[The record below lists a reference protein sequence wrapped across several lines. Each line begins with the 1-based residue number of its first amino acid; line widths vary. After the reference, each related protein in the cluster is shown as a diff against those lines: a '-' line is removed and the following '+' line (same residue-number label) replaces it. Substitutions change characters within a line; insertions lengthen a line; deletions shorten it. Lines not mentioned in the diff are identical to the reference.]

1 MKNFKI
7 KKEDIKRLIDVSGE
21 CIATDK
27 ITVEGSKIGY
37 MYRETPSNEYDTGWR
52 LFSGDEDEEYTNNP
66 DNFEV
71 YDLNTICNY
80 DEDIIPYLIK
90 PIGTKLERNGE
101 EFKEVE

>member
-1 MKNFKI
+1 MKNFRI

-37 MYRETPSNEYDTGWR
+37 MYREEPSNEYDTGWR
-52 LFSGDEDEEYTNNP
+52 FFAGDEDEEYTNNSE
-66 DNFEV
+66 NFEV

-80 DEDIIPYLIK
+80 DEDIISYLTK
-90 PIGTKLERNGE
+90 PIGTKLERDGE
-101 EFKEVE
+101 GFKEVE

>member
-37 MYRETPSNEYDTGWR
+37 MYREEPSNEYDTGWR
-52 LFSGDEDEEYTNNP
+52 FFAGDEDEEYTNNSE
-66 DNFEV
+66 NFEV

-80 DEDIIPYLIK
+80 DEDIISYLTK
-90 PIGTKLERNGE
+90 SIGTKLERDGE
-101 EFKEVE
+101 GFKEVE